1 MDQSRSTGVYL
12 LNPGGNGNASAFYKR
27 LETFVKTMP
36 GVLVVWD
43 SQIHDHCDGCI
54 KSSIQ
59 KLEISKMV
67 LIGDA
72 PGILKP
78 YFSQVMAELGHF
90 EDSVQLISFREY
102 GIEYENYEAA
112 TELLKNSF
120 NGKKVFEDQHNGVQ
134 NVHQDTLVIGG
145 GIAGIQ
151 ASLEIANAGE
161 KVYLVEKQGT
171 IGGHMA
177 MFDKTFPTLDCAACI
192 LTPKMVDVNQHA
204 NIELM
209 SYSEVLSVDGS
220 PGNFHV
226 KILKKA
232 RFVSEELCIGCG
244 SCSAKCPGK
253 APSEFDV
260 STTLRKAIYI
270 PFPQAVPNK
279 YLIDKESCNY
289 MLSNGEKCG
298 VCVKFCPVNDCIDLH
313 QKDEEI
319 EITVGNIIVSTGF
332 QPFNA
337 SRIERYGYSKFP
349 NVLTSLE
356 LERLI
361 NAGGPTEGKITLR
374 SQDKKGNWIFT
385 GESEQPNSVALIHC
399 IGSRDENYN
408 KYCSRV
414 CCMYSLKLAHLVK
427 EKLPDA
433 DVFEYFIDMRAFGKG
448 YEEFYQRI
456 IHEGVHVIRGKTA
469 TISENGD
476 KLILRSEDILHDRMI
491 EQQVDMVVLAVGLE
505 PNKDAGK
512 LAEMLG
518 IKQSCE
524 GWFTE
529 KKYLTDPIATQ
540 IPNVL
545 IAGVC
550 QGPKDIPD
558 TVAQASSAAAR
569 VLQSIAKY
577 AETTSS

>member
-1 MDQSRSTGVYL
+1 MDQARSTGVYI
-12 LNPGGNGNASAFYKR
+12 LNPGGSGNGFAFYKR
-27 LETFVKTMP
+27 LESFVKTLP

-43 SQIHDHCDGCI
+43 SQTHDHCDNCI
-54 KSSIQ
+54 SASIKQ
-59 KLEISKMV
+59 LEISKMV
-67 LIGDA
+67 LIGDK

-78 YFSQVMAELGHF
+78 YFSQVLAELGHNG
-90 EDSVQLISFREY
+90 DSVSLISFKEN
-102 GIEYENYEAA
+102 GIDYKDYDLA
-112 TELLKNSF
+112 TEFVSNVF
-120 NGKKVFEDQHNGVQ
+120 NARKSSDNPYEGIQKVHHN
-134 NVHQDTLVIGG
+134 TLVIGG

-161 KVYLVEKQGT
+161 QVYLVEKQGT

-192 LTPKMVDVNQHA
+192 LTPKMVDVSQHPK
-204 NIELM
+204 IDLL
-209 SYSEVLSVDGS
+209 SYSEVKSVEGR
-220 PGNFHV
+220 PGDFKV

-260 STTLRKAIYI
+260 GTTLRKAIYI

-313 QKDEEI
+313 QQDEEI
-319 EITVGNIIVSTGF
+319 EVNVGNIVLATGF
-332 QPFNA
+332 EPFDA
-337 SRIERYGYSKFP
+337 SRIERYGYGKYP

-374 SQDKKGNWIFT
+374 TQDKKGNWTFT
-385 GESEQPNSVALIHC
+385 KESGQPRSVALIHC

-414 CCMYSLKLAHLVK
+414 CCMYSLKLAHLVQ
-427 EKLPDA
+427 EKLPEA
-433 DVFEYFIDMRAFGKG
+433 NVFEYFIDMRAFGKG

-456 IHEGVHVIRGKTA
+456 IHEGVHLIRGKTA
-469 TISENGD
+469 KID
-476 KLILRSEDILHDRMI
+476 QKDAKLVLRSEDILNDRII
-491 EQQVDMVVLAVGLE
+491 EQEVDMVVLAVGLE
-505 PNKDAGK
+505 ANKDAK
-512 LAEMLG
+512 QLADMLG

-524 GWFTE
+524 GWYIE
-529 KKYLTDPIATQ
+529 KNYLSDPIATQ
-540 IPNVL
+540 VPNIL

-558 TVAQASSAAAR
+558 TVAQASSAASR
-569 VLQSIAKY
+569 VLQSIASFSQV
-577 AETTSS
+577 ES